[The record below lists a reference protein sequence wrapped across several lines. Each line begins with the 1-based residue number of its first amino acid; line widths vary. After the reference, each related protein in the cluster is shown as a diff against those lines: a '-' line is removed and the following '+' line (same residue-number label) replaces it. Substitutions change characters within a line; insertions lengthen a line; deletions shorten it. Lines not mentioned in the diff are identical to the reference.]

1 MIDLLNMRVYLLYV
15 YRYKYIRDIFVI
27 FSILEER
34 KEILLLL
41 LHLLL
46 SIVRY

>member
-1 MIDLLNMRVYLLYV
+1 MIDLLNMRVYLL